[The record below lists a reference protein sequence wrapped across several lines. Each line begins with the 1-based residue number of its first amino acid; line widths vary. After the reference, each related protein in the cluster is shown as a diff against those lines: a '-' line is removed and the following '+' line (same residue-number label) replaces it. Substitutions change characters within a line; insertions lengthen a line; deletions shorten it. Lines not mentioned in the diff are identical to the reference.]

1 MKDRNTHKIIL
12 AADLSSPSEAED
24 LLDLLRE
31 DLVHVKI
38 GPRLFASG
46 GIPFVNRVI
55 RMGFKVFLDLKLH
68 DIPNTV
74 SSAVD
79 YFASQ
84 GIWALTIHSAGGA
97 AMLQAARSANRFA
110 GDEMLLFGV
119 TVLTSLAPSSWDEVN
134 PGCSLQEALK
144 NRAAICSACKMD
156 GIVCSPTDL
165 PLLVPDFGGRLKMV
179 VPGIRDNAGGDDQ
192 MRTASPEDA
201 LKMGADYLVVGRP
214 IIRANSPAKA
224 LQEMTERVE
233 RVGVKE

>member
-1 MKDRNTHKIIL
+1 MMDRRTNKIIL
-12 AADLSSPSEAED
+12 AADLASPAEAET
-24 LLDLLRE
+24 LLELLSE

-46 GIPFVNRVI
+46 GISFVNRVI

-84 GIWALTIHSAGGA
+84 GIWALTVHSAGGA
-97 AMLQAARSANRFA
+97 AMLQAARSANLSA
-110 GDEMLLFGV
+110 GGEMMLFGV
-119 TVLTSLAPSSWDEVN
+119 TVLTSLDSSSWDEVN
-134 PGCSLQEALK
+134 PGCPLQQVLK
-144 NRAAICSACKMD
+144 NRAAICAACKMD

-165 PLLVPDFGGRLKMV
+165 PLLAPDFGGRLKMV
-179 VPGIRDNAGGDDQ
+179 VPGIRDTAGGDDQ

-201 LKMGADYLVVGRP
+201 LKNGADYLVVGRP

-224 LQEMTERVE
+224 LAEMIERVE
-233 RVGVKE
+233 RVSDQG